1 MKEFLTSHQLNIMLS
16 LGSICGMTAIFT
28 LISNSLSQKRKTAML
43 WMEISAMI
51 LLYADRFAYI
61 YRGNVSLLG
70 FVMTRVSNFL
80 VYATTITVV
89 FGVNLYVIDLC
100 LNEGGSDKVPDE
112 LSFNNISLFVGE
124 ILIVISQF
132 TGFYYTF
139 DASNHY
145 VRSQGFIVCYMIPV
159 LTGLLQLLVIIRYY
173 RKLSKRLALPL
184 MTFTLAPIV
193 AGCLQLIFYGLSL
206 VNITMVGIILIIY
219 VFNIIDTNE
228 ALERAHKTEMET
240 LLKEKM
246 SMKRL
251 FKQTSTAFVASI
263 EMKDP
268 FLHGRSERVADIARR
283 LAELSGKDDEE
294 CDRVYYT
301 ALLHDIGMIGLP
313 DSLIGKNDN
322 LTEEEYKQVK
332 KKPVL
337 SSEIL
342 AGITEYPYLSK
353 GARYCF
359 ERYDGKGYPDG
370 LSGNNIPEISRIISV
385 ANAYDSMTTKQRFR
399 DALPLQIVRE
409 ELIKG
414 AGAQFDPDIADLMVH
429 LMDMESKDYLNDI
442 SIVEKEIS
450 CKEYREHVSIGYP
463 VMNTVDKLRFRCK
476 TVSEPGKFSA
486 PSIILF
492 DAYDRMVHD
501 NQKAIDANR
510 YLEYG
515 ELWFD
520 GNYIS
525 TGARN
530 MEIRSLGDSPDIWD
544 GVDQDNA
551 SQIESNLGPDNGDQ
565 QYEITMG
572 RYEDHIRMV
581 LSGAGHKIE
590 AIVALPN
597 KSKQAYIGLTG
608 ENCTI
613 YDIEPVQGDE
623 IVSEGSIPRI
633 AEEISYIDRIESDVP
648 NVQVDRVRSA
658 STVGIEIKDGT
669 HLSFHSMS
677 LPTANLVWNCP
688 YVVLF
693 YSDDK
698 KVHGKGY
705 HEYALIKL
713 NGENENP
720 DTYSDNRFIMRKDAD
735 FSGWDNWKTLNKEG
749 YEYEVAF
756 IKKGSKVTILAD
768 NLGIHIENV
777 CRLNDGARTVYAAL
791 TGDQVALTD
800 IRIL

>member
-1 MKEFLTSHQLNIMLS
+1 MNEFLASHQLNIMLS
-16 LGSICGMTAIFT
+16 LGSICGMTALFT
-28 LISNSLSQKRKTAML
+28 LISKSLSQKRKAAML

-51 LLYADRFAYI
+51 LLNADRVAYI
-61 YRGNVSLLG
+61 YRGDVSFHG
-70 FVMTRVSNFL
+70 FIMTRLSNFL
-80 VYATTITVV
+80 VYATTLTVIE
-89 FGVNLYVIDLC
+89 GVNLYVTDLC
-100 LNEGGSDKVPDE
+100 VNEGGAKTVPGE
-112 LSFNNISLFVGE
+112 LTFNNVSLLVGE

-139 DASNHY
+139 DSSNHY

-159 LTGLLQLLVIIRYY
+159 LTGILQLLVIIRYY
-173 RKLSKRLALPL
+173 KKLNRRVAIPL
-184 MTFTLAPIV
+184 MAFTLAPIV
-193 AGCLQLIFYGLSL
+193 AGALQAVFYGLSL

-228 ALERAHKTEMET
+228 ALERAHRTEMET

-263 EMKDP
+263 EKKDP

-283 LAELSGKDDEE
+283 LAELRGKDDEE
-294 CDRVYYT
+294 CDKVYYT

-322 LTEEEYKQVK
+322 LTEEEYKQIQ
-332 KKPVL
+332 KKPL
-337 SSEIL
+337 ISSEIL

-359 ERYDGKGYPDG
+359 ERYDGKGYPEG
-370 LSGNNIPEISRIISV
+370 LSGENIPEISRIISV

-414 AGAQFDPDIADLMVH
+414 AGAQFDPEISDLMVH
-429 LMDMESKDYLNDI
+429 LMDIESKDYL
-442 SIVEKEIS
+442 EKTSVTENEIT
-450 CKEYREHVSIGYP
+450 CKGYREYVSVGYP
-463 VMNTVDKLRFRCK
+463 ILNTIDKLRFRCK
-476 TVSEPGKFSA
+476 TNAEPGKFSA

-501 NQKAIDANR
+501 NQKAIEANR

-520 GNYIS
+520 GKYIS
-525 TGARN
+525 TSARN
-530 MEIRSLGDSPDIWD
+530 IEIRDISQKSDVWENHKTEGQVYAEENQETHIRDS
-544 GVDQDNA
+544 
-551 SQIESNLGPDNGDQ
+551 E
-565 QYEITMG
+565 YEITMG

-581 LSGAGHKIE
+581 LSSEGHRIE

-597 KSKQAYIGLTG
+597 KSKQSYIGLTG

-613 YDIEPVQGDE
+613 YDIELIQGTDTVDE
-623 IVSEGSIPRI
+623 GDIPRI

-648 NVQVDRVRSA
+648 NVQVDRFRSA
-658 STVGIEIKDGT
+658 ATVGIEVKDGT
-669 HLSFHSMS
+669 HISFHSMS
-677 LPTANLVWNCP
+677 LPTANLVWHCP
-688 YVVLF
+688 YIVLF

-705 HEYALIKL
+705 REYALVKL

-720 DTYSDNRFIMRKDAD
+720 DIYAENRFTMKKDND
-735 FSGWDNWKTLNKEG
+735 FSGWDNWKSLNREG
-749 YEYEVAF
+749 YEYEIAF
-756 IKKGSKVTILAD
+756 FRKNNKVTLLAD

-777 CRLNDGARTVYAAL
+777 CKTRDGSKMIYAAL
-791 TGDQVALTD
+791 TGEQVALTD